1 MASNERPR
9 RREGA
14 VSQTAADAT
23 IVLDTRRGT
32 YFTLDEVGTVV
43 WDLCDGTRTLDE
55 IVAAV
60 IEAYEVAPDQ
70 AETDIRELLDE
81 LAAEELVDGW
91 QRA

>member
-1 MASNERPR
+1 MASGQKPR

-14 VSQTAADAT
+14 ISRSAADAT

-60 IEAYEVAPDQ
+60 TEAYEVAPDQ
-70 AETDIRELLDE
+70 AEADIRQLLDE

>member
-1 MASNERPR
+1 MVSGQKPR

-14 VSQTAADAT
+14 ISRSAADST

-55 IVAAV
+55 IVATV
-60 IEAYEVAPDQ
+60 IDAYEVAPDQ
-70 AETDIRELLDE
+70 AETDIRQLLDE

>member
-1 MASNERPR
+1 MASNEKPR

-14 VSQTAADAT
+14 ISQSAGDSTV
-23 IVLDTRRGT
+23 VLDTRRGT
-32 YFTLDEVGTVV
+32 YFTLDDVGTVV

-60 IEAYEVAPDQ
+60 TTDYEVGADQ

-81 LAAEELVDGW
+81 LAAEQLVDGW